1 MQWRCWAIS
10 EQHLMSAIHARLP
23 GSSFVILD
31 TQNIGNPDY
40 SQSALRD
47 SFAKMTAFQ
56 LPPPTIGP
64 SMPSRLH
71 FNTELRPSFREP
83 SRYETMSHLQKSSES
98 TRSTWREQLP
108 SVSQLLT
115 PASQPSV
122 PHSPFSPSYSNE
134 SSAEH
139 RSGHPSPRRNSTSHH
154 VEHSGG
160 YPAHDGYTTTTNMQS
175 RHRETMPDVSRR
187 GSAQVFPTSSQYPFP
202 YSARPDSSGLPYTSY
217 SEHVRSATYP
227 QPVPFNSSSRYYQA
241 QINGYGPASSPISVS
256 GQNDRDFSSPI
267 VHLPRVVGEQIIPG
281 EGPCYIY
288 EDGSRCKKIIDG
300 EPVNAQWGVTKA
312 GKPRKRL
319 AIACMTCR
327 EKKIK
332 CDPGDPKCIQCDK
345 FGRECRFQTA

>member
-1 MQWRCWAIS
+1 
-10 EQHLMSAIHARLP
+10 MSGTHAKLP
-23 GSSFVILD
+23 ERNLLILDPRNLGSSD
-31 TQNIGNPDY
+31 C
-40 SQSALRD
+40 SQGALGD
-47 SFAKMTAFQ
+47 LHAKMTAFQ

-64 SMPSRLH
+64 PMSSRLH
-71 FNTELRPSFREP
+71 FNTELRPSFNEP
-83 SRYETMSHLQKSSES
+83 SRYETLSHLQKFTDS

-122 PHSPFSPSYSNE
+122 PHSPFSPPSCNG
-134 SSAEH
+134 SSVEH
-139 RSGHPSPRRNSTSHH
+139 RSGQPSPRRNSTSHH
-154 VEHSGG
+154 TDQSGG
-160 YPAHDGYTTTTNMQS
+160 YPRHDSYATAHMQPH
-175 RHRETMPDVSRR
+175 HREALPNAARR
-187 GSAQVFPTSSQYPFP
+187 GSAQVAPISSQYPFP
-202 YSARPDSSGLPYTSY
+202 YSARAEPSGPLNPSY
-217 SEHVRSATYP
+217 PEQSRSAAYP
-227 QPVPFNSSSRYYQA
+227 QSVPFSASSQYYHA
-241 QINGYGPASSPISVS
+241 QINNYGPASSPVSVS
-256 GQNDRDFSSPI
+256 DQNGRDFSGAA